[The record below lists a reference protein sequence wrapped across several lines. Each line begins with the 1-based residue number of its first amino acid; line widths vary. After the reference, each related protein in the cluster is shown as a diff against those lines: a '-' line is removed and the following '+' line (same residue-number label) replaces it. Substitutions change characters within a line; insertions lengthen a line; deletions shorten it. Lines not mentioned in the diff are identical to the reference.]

1 MICPKRQVLNF
12 FHGFKSI
19 RLVSSSPDSTT
30 KLQGCL
36 SDITILDLTRIL
48 AGPFCTMLLSDLG
61 AKVIKVEK
69 PGKGDETRSWGPP
82 YVNGDAAYYLS
93 INRNKKSI
101 AVDFKKAEGLK
112 ILEKLVAQSDVFIEN
127 YIPGKLSEMGLGYDD
142 LSKINPGIIYCSISG
157 FGPTGPYA
165 RRAGFDVIAA
175 SMGGLLAITG
185 PEGGA
190 PCKVGVASTDLS
202 TGLYA
207 HGAILAALHQRTH
220 TGLGMKID
228 CNLLSTQVSL
238 LANLGVG
245 YLNAGLVPQRRGTA
259 HENVVPYQ
267 AFKCADG
274 KYITICAGSDKMFH
288 SICKVVFPSDEAEK
302 VINDPK
308 FVDNASRNVNRK
320 ELVDLIEKA
329 LARKP
334 MQEWL
339 KDFEGTGISY
349 GPVNDVDLVF
359 KDPQVIHNESVINVD
374 HNKGG
379 KIKLLG
385 PAVKYQPLAP
395 NLTAFR
401 EKMTSPP
408 DVGEHTIQVLEQLGY
423 DQKSIEQLKEKKIIQ
438 CSK

>member
-1 MICPKRQVLNF
+1 
-12 FHGFKSI
+12 
-19 RLVSSSPDSTT
+19 
-30 KLQGCL
+30 
-36 SDITILDLTRIL
+36 
-48 AGPFCTMLLSDLG
+48 
-61 AKVIKVEK
+61 
-69 PGKGDETRSWGPP
+69 
-82 YVNGDAAYYLS
+82 
-93 INRNKKSI
+93 
-101 AVDFKKAEGLK
+101 
-112 ILEKLVAQSDVFIEN
+112 
-127 YIPGKLSEMGLGYDD
+127 
-142 LSKINPGIIYCSISG
+142 
-157 FGPTGPYA
+157 
-165 RRAGFDVIAA
+165 
-175 SMGGLLAITG
+175 MGGLLAITG

-274 KYITICAGSDKMFH
+274 RYITICAGSDKMFH

-308 FVDNASRNVNRK
+308 YIDNASRNVNRK

-359 KDPQVIHNESVINVD
+359 EDPQVIHNQSVIDVD
-374 HNKGG
+374 HNKGGNCRFRFDPNSLLEFSITFTIYLSG